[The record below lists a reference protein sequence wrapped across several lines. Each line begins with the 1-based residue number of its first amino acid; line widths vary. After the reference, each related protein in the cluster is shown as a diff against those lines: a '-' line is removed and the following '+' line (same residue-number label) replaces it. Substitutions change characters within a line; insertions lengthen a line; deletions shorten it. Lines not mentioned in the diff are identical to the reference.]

1 VGQARGSHV
10 ESAYA
15 DLRALILQGVLRPG
29 EPIREGAVAARLGV
43 SRTPVRDA
51 LQRLVGDGLLI
62 RGGPR
67 GLAVRELDQQ
77 QIVELHALR
86 EVLEGMAA
94 ELAARHASEAEI
106 QALRDLVRR
115 QREQVSVTPGARN
128 QLNALFHRGVAL
140 AARNRYLAADLQE
153 LVESSALMAGDGEV
167 PRWRREAAVD
177 EHARIV
183 EAIEQ
188 RDPTAAAATAGQ
200 HVRATC
206 ELRLVLLYG
215 GDGDRLDSRSASSVR
230 PGRPATRETSTVEG

>member
-1 VGQARGSHV
+1 VGRARGSHV

-15 DLRALILQGVLRPG
+15 DLRALILEGVLRPG
-29 EPIREGAVAARLGV
+29 DPIREGAVAARLGV

-51 LQRLVGDGLLI
+51 LQRLVGDGLLT

-67 GLAVRELDQQ
+67 GLAVRQLDQQ

-94 ELAARHASEAEI
+94 QLAARHASEPEI

-115 QREQVSVTPGARN
+115 QRDGLAAYPESWN
-128 QLNALFHRGVAL
+128 ELNGLFHRGLAQ

-153 LVESSALMAGDGEV
+153 LIESSALMGGIGEV
-167 PRWRREAAVD
+167 PRWRREAAID

-183 EAIEQ
+183 EAIEL
-188 RDPTAAAATAGQ
+188 RDATAAAATAAQ
-200 HVRATC
+200 HVRSTC

-215 GDGDRLDSRSASSVR
+215 GDGDGLGKLTD
-230 PGRPATRETSTVEG
+230 E